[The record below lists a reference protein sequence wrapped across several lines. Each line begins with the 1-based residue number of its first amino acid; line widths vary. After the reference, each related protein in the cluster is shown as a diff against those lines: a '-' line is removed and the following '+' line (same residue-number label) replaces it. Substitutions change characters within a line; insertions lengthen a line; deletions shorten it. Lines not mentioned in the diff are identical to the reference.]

1 MRKRIVLKISEEGL
15 FRFIAGSLIFFAIA
29 LAAVLISPG
38 KANSHHVEINHKD
51 LDCLAKNVYFESRG
65 ESIQGQ
71 YAVGLVTLNRVKSNK
86 FPDTICEV
94 VKQGRYWNNNPVKN
108 KCHFSWYCDGKS
120 DNPKDKKAWDMSVN
134 IAQTLLF
141 YNVVD
146 YTYGSTH
153 YHNLDVNPRWSR
165 KMKEA
170 TTIGSHIF
178 YE

>member
-1 MRKRIVLKISEEGL
+1 
-15 FRFIAGSLIFFAIA
+15 
-29 LAAVLISPG
+29 
-38 KANSHHVEINHKD
+38 
-51 LDCLAKNVYFESRG
+51 
-65 ESIQGQ
+65 
-71 YAVGLVTLNRVKSNK
+71 
-86 FPDTICEV
+86 
-94 VKQGRYWNNNPVKN
+94 
-108 KCHFSWYCDGKS
+108 
-120 DNPKDKKAWDMSVN
+120 MSVN